1 MAART
6 NNLSRF
12 SVMVF
17 WAITAWMMVP
27 NGTFASSLDDDP
39 LEKLRKAL
47 QTSGVASQKRDK
59 AIAEAVAEISHPL
72 ECWKAASLGDWREF
86 NPDGSAAIS
95 DRDARA
101 KLLLKFR
108 DGLTKAFQTN
118 SQEENDS
125 ILELVMSICKEERL
139 GAGQK
144 PFSNTCAEVISQSF
158 WKGDVDVRVAR
169 IRAYGILCPESQEGL
184 KVFSTLG
191 NDKELRVRRAAMDG
205 LSYWMEAIGPAKES
219 KDSTSVSRLK
229 NQSILC
235 ASLLPVTDKALSDKS
250 PEIRK
255 RAVAQVMISCLC
267 LVALISD
274 PNGKVPLDAIDSR
287 ALDIKEERTAATRLG
302 LVIESLK
309 PKITGLLRDADME
322 TRLHAHEVVEA
333 MALGRKAW
341 KSQAQAHGLEQNEK
355 FSIEVASM
363 PKELALSLADSN
375 YRVRRI
381 AMDTL
386 ELLGSDSIQVTPR
399 IITALDDSD
408 RFVRWAAIRALGEM
422 GPGVREEALP
432 KLTQMLQDQDGD
444 VRKAAAQAVARLKLK

>member
-1 MAART
+1 MAVKT
-6 NNLSRF
+6 MNLSKF
-12 SVMVF
+12 SLMVF
-17 WAITAWMMVP
+17 LVVMAMIFIP
-27 NGTFASSLDDDP
+27 SGSFASSLDDDP
-39 LEKLRKAL
+39 IEKLRKAL
-47 QTSGVASQKRDK
+47 QASGIASQKRDK
-59 AIAEAVAEISHPL
+59 AISEAVSEISNPL

-86 NPDGSAAIS
+86 NPDGSVAAG

-108 DGLTKAFQTN
+108 EGITKAFQTN

-125 ILELVMSICKEERL
+125 ILELVMSICKEERQ

-144 PFSNTCAEVISQSF
+144 PFSSTCAEVISQNF

-169 IRAYGILCPESQEGL
+169 IRAYGILCPEIQEGL
-184 KVFSTLG
+184 KVFSSLG
-191 NDKELRVRRAAMDG
+191 NDSEIRIRRASMDG
-205 LSYWMEAIGPAKES
+205 LSYWMEAVGPAKES

-229 NQSILC
+229 NQAILC
-235 ASLLPVTDKALSDKS
+235 AAVLPITDKSLSDKS

-274 PNGKVPLDAIDSR
+274 PNGKVPLDAIDTR
-287 ALDIKEERTAATRLG
+287 ALDIKEERTAASKLG
-302 LVIESLK
+302 SVIESMK
-309 PKITGLLRDADME
+309 PKITGLLRDSDME

-341 KSQAQAHGLEQNEK
+341 KSQAVAHGLEQNEK
-355 FSIEVASM
+355 FSIELTAI
-363 PKELALSLADSN
+363 PKELAVSLADSN

-386 ELLGSDSIQVTPR
+386 ELLGADSIQVTPR

-422 GPGVREEALP
+422 GPSVREEALP

>member
-1 MAART
+1 MAVKT
-6 NNLSRF
+6 MNLSKF
-12 SVMVF
+12 SLMVF
-17 WAITAWMMVP
+17 LAVMAMMFVP
-27 NGTFASSLDDDP
+27 SGSFASSLDDDP
-39 LEKLRKAL
+39 IEKLRKAL
-47 QTSGVASQKRDK
+47 QASGVASQKRDK
-59 AIAEAVAEISHPL
+59 AISEAVSEISNPL

-86 NPDGSAAIS
+86 NPDGSVAAG

-108 DGLTKAFQTN
+108 EGLTKAFQTN

-125 ILELVMSICKEERL
+125 ILELVMSICKEERQ

-144 PFSNTCAEVISQSF
+144 PFSSTCAEVISQSF

-169 IRAYGILCPESQEGL
+169 IRAYGILCPEIQEGL
-184 KVFSTLG
+184 KVFSSLE
-191 NDKELRVRRAAMDG
+191 NDSEIRIRRASMDG
-205 LSYWMEAIGPAKES
+205 LSYWMEAVGPAKES

-229 NQSILC
+229 NQAILC
-235 ASLLPVTDKALSDKS
+235 AAVLPITDKSLSDKS

-274 PNGKVPLDAIDSR
+274 PNGKVPLDAIDTR
-287 ALDIKEERTAATRLG
+287 ALDIKEERTAASKLG
-302 LVIESLK
+302 LVIESMK
-309 PKITGLLRDADME
+309 PKITGLLRDSDME

-341 KSQAQAHGLEQNEK
+341 KSQAVAQNEK
-355 FSIEVASM
+355 FSIELTAI
-363 PKELALSLADSN
+363 PKELAVSLADSN

-386 ELLGSDSIQVTPR
+386 ELLGADSIQVTPR

-422 GPGVREEALP
+422 GPSVREEALP